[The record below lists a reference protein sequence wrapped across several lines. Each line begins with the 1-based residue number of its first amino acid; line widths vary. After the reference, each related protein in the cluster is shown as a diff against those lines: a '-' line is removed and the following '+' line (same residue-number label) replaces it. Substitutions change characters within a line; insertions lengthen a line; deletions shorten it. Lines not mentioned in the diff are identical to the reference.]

1 MTLSPHSQD
10 HERLKVL
17 AMLHYVVAG
26 LVLAQS
32 LFALIFVVIGALALF
47 SPAAFTP
54 DNSILALVATGLTF
68 LAIGVGLL
76 LYGLVLA
83 IAMIIS
89 GRCLGRHQHYWFSF
103 AVACGA
109 LLFTPLGTAL
119 GIATLV
125 VLLQDSV
132 RQLYGVPLS

>member
-1 MTLSPHSQD
+1 MTLSPPSQD

-32 LFALIFVVIGALALF
+32 LFALIFVVIGALALV
-47 SPAAFTP
+47 SPAAVPPEGSVLT
-54 DNSILALVATGLTF
+54 LLATGLTF
-68 LAIGVGLL
+68 LAIGLGLL
-76 LYGLVLA
+76 LYGLALA

-89 GRCLGRHQHYWFSF
+89 GRCLSKHQHYWFSF

-125 VLLQDSV
+125 VLLQNSV
-132 RQLYGVPLS
+132 RQLYGMS